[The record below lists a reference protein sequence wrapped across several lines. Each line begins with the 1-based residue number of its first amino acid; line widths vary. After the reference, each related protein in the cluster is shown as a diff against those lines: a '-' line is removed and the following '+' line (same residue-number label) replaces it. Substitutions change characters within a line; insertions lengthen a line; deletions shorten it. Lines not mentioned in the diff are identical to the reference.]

1 MSGEADTRSK
11 AEIAQAVAQ
20 WATEELGFRKPSTLV
35 SAKGEE
41 KIEATDVEPLLQGDL
56 VRILDLATRH
66 VVSSRRASYTR
77 HKLAAY
83 CAHPTPD
90 PKLAQLPYIAL
101 RRSLKQLEA
110 KESALLSEIEGV
122 ELDNR
127 AAVQSISDFESKRN
141 AVEARIR
148 ELRLQILVKQ
158 AVAEKIRRLS
168 KRMKVLVQ
176 EMTSSYSSAQA
187 TASSMDLSWSA
198 DATSS
203 THNHGALTPSDRIG
217 ELLTQL
223 QSAKPA
229 NSDLE
234 DQHVQMWNT
243 VKTLRSRVTEGR
255 SELDRKI
262 ELAASQL
269 NMSVTSAGGSALDFR
284 AAILRAVIQDA
295 LSQVGSK
302 VGTFVPVLEIADVC
316 TWVSDDHMETVSE
329 LVESIEH
336 VRALLAA
343 TRNAAQ
349 ESAEYAASN
358 VAPANEQLLKASRY
372 SDMREA
378 WNAIGLIRLQ
388 HINVDS
394 NDGSNEFR
402 SADKLVTRSSFMDPG
417 RGKVLSDI
425 CREAVVGGVAGQTHE
440 AAIAKLRDQLA
451 RGRIDA
457 SSVDIGDLS
466 LQDAVEQAGQRSQA
480 AKAEARKALE
490 AWAEESNAAAC
501 LKIAGES
508 VETEAAITQLSD
520 TSGRLF
526 TELFAPWHKRDGV
539 EYAEYL
545 KQLKIARASET
556 QQ

>member
-176 EMTSSYSSAQA
+176 EMTSSYSSTHA

-203 THNHGALTPSDRIG
+203 THNHSALTPPDRIG

-223 QSAKPA
+223 RSAKPA
-229 NSDLE
+229 NSVGGQAATIADDAYKQQQLMIACVISCLKDLE

-243 VKTLRSRVTEGR
+243 VKTLRSRITEGR

-269 NMSVTSAGGSALDFR
+269 NMSVASAGGSALDFR

-295 LSQVGSK
+295 VSQVGSK
-302 VGTFVPVLEIADVC
+302 VGTFVPALEIADVC
-316 TWVSDDHMETVSE
+316 TWVSDDHMETVRRRNTVSE

-394 NDGSNEFR
+394 K

-440 AAIAKLRDQLA
+440 ATIAKLRDQLA
-451 RGRIDA
+451 R
-457 SSVDIGDLS
+457 
-466 LQDAVEQAGQRSQA
+466 
-480 AKAEARKALE
+480 AEARKALE
-490 AWAEESNAAAC
+490 AWAEESNAATC
-501 LKIAGES
+501 IKVAGES

-520 TSGRLF
+520 TRLF